1 MLARASSKA
10 GEEVGSD
17 GQGGMKWEPGQM
29 KTPLGKRLKD
39 VLGGGSRWGE
49 WTPANPVAYLEWP
62 RGNGPLRTST

>member
-29 KTPLGKRLKD
+29 KTPLGMRLKD

-49 WTPANPVAYLEWP
+49 WTPANPVTPIWNDREAT
-62 RGNGPLRTST
+62 GAAH